1 MGAGTTLDRSQRY
14 GMIAAIIGFVL
25 TLASIVLVSPQQ
37 FFHSYLLGFFV
48 FFGLC
53 MGSLGLLLLQYLSG
67 GAWGVVARRVFEA
80 GSRVLP
86 FAALLFIPIVL
97 GMHDIYRWTDPNE
110 LKMSPIIA
118 DKAGYL
124 NSTFWTL
131 RAVIYFAYW
140 IVISMVLNKYAQ
152 NLDAQPGFKWSRKLE
167 NFSGGALLF
176 FFITITLAI
185 VDWLMSLTPEW
196 SSTIFGFIIIVGQA
210 ILAMAFAII
219 VLVTLSRDEPMAS
232 VIKPVHLHDL
242 GKLLFAFNFLWG
254 YLMFSQWIIIYS
266 GNLPEEIIW
275 YHHRIRG
282 GWQYVAYLVIFVHFL
297 IPFAILLS
305 RDLKRNGK
313 RLIFMAGWLIVMRV
327 VDLYWLLEPS
337 WHREVFFV
345 SWVDVVAPIGFIGL
359 YVYLF
364 VWQFKKRAM
373 LPAGEPDLHM
383 ALHPKGAH

>member
-1 MGAGTTLDRSQRY
+1 
-14 GMIAAIIGFVL
+14 MIAAIIGFVL